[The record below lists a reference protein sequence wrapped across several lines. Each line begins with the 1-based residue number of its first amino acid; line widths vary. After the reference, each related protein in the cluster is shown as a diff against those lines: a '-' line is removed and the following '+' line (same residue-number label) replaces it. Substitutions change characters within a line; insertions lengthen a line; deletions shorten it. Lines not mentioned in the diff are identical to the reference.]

1 MGASNSKEE
10 PVYVYGNNVPIG
22 LKEKLVKDATEKQTQ
37 TQTQTQNRTQNRTQ
51 TQQNVVAA
59 PPVDSTDL
67 QDKVEGLVAKEL
79 ARILEKNQLD
89 DLQARDRN
97 ASTAELLS
105 DIRDVARQIAASTS
119 TRSPTYEESL
129 RVRDRVAACLA
140 DNAGRPLDCWSHVAE
155 FKALAKTLEAE
166 FAAGAK

>member
-1 MGASNSKEE
+1 FT
-10 PVYVYGNNVPIG
+10 PQ
-22 LKEKLVKDATEKQTQ
+22 LKEKLVKDATEKQNQ
-37 TQTQTQNRTQNRTQ
+37 AQNRTQTQTQ

-97 ASTAELLS
+97 ASTTELLS

-129 RVRDRVAACLA
+129 RARDRVAACLA

>member
-10 PVYVYGNNVPIG
+10 PVYVYSNSVPIG
-22 LKEKLVKDATEKQTQ
+22 FTPQLKEKLVKDATEKQNQ
-37 TQTQTQNRTQNRTQ
+37 AQNRTQ
-51 TQQNVVAA
+51 TQTNPDPAKF
-59 PPVDSTDL
+59 DSTDL

-97 ASTAELLS
+97 ASTTELLS

-129 RVRDRVAACLA
+129 RARDRVAACLA